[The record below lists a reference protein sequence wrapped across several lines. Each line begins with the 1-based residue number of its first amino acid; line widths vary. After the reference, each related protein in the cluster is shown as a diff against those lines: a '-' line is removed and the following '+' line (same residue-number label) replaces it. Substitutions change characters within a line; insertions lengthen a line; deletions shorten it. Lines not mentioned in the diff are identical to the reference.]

1 MMFLEARARIAHSR
15 PENPRGVKV
24 ARRTVNGC
32 NGSLAAAVVA
42 MIVSITEKSP
52 GGRTVFGMML

>member
-1 MMFLEARARIAHSR
+1 MMYLEARARIAHSR

-52 GGRTVFGMML
+52 TTR